1 MHYYLLCV
9 SVICRIMNIMT
20 IMLIS
25 VSALAEPRAQRRV
38 AFEGIL
44 GGQFNKHIHSYDTY
58 IYIV

>member
-1 MHYYLLCV
+1 
-9 SVICRIMNIMT
+9 MNIMT

-44 GGQFNKHIHSYDTY
+44 GGQFNKHIHSYDVQF
-58 IYIV
+58 IVMMLNLYLLCSMLYV